1 MLEGAPITFSFGQIS
16 GVTAGFGYKRL
27 GAPKD
32 GGFWIAAGLKVK
44 AFQML
49 EVQAVAVVEWGTGLR
64 LGIFAVATAS
74 MPPQLIPGGIRFA
87 YVELGLTAT
96 LDADAGTLFIDGQLA
111 PSSFILAPDCRLSGG
126 FALYAWFGEH
136 SDLKGD
142 WVFSLGGYHR
152 QYTPP
157 PQYPQPPRLGISW
170 QFSNAIL
177 IRVEAYFAIMPAV
190 CMGGG
195 RWNVSLQLGPLEA
208 FYEAHIDFL
217 INFQPFHFIAD
228 GAISVSVR
236 FVLDLWL
243 VTLNIAVDIAASL
256 HIEGPPIHGTAHVG
270 TDNPPG
276 ISIDEMIQL
285 ACEKSEGGEKASLDT
300 ITASTPLSG
309 LTLADAYSDLDRS
322 YKSSGPRL
330 YTPDSQSNSD
340 AEDSEPPAEVG
351 TGPHVLSVESGL
363 VPSGKTDSKPSSEPW
378 VVQPVGFAFSIAC
391 KIPIDKAIIETE
403 GDHEKPS
410 VPGSGMPIFAK
421 PMKDESPISSVLIVK
436 FRVKPTPADK
446 MLEPPR
452 AVPLW
457 ENNRG
462 IIKKM
467 PAGLWGKYSKAADPA
482 YSANNRGLLDGT
494 KDATV
499 ELLAEVSIAAPS
511 ALPAELDAL
520 QPFEY
525 KRMFVSDVEDE
536 NKRRSF
542 PCPYTKTSSEDF
554 SPVPVAHKSGQW
566 DAVVSAWRSAGEGC
580 KPAEDAISLWKKV
593 GLDEL
598 GWEAEKLHEGE
609 FAWQMPKERLPE
621 LLDNFD
627 SYYLW
632 PPYLTPKP
640 RPSSHS

>member
-1 MLEGAPITFSFGQIS
+1 MRFPTAAEVMEFPLLSRSSPKKDAEKPPLIETLGSIVSS
-16 GVTAGFGYKRL
+16 GWV
-27 GAPKD
+27 APKD

-49 EVQAVAVVEWGTGLR
+49 EVQAVAVVEWGAGLR

-96 LDADAGTLFIDGQLA
+96 LDAEAGTLFIDGQLA

-170 QFSNAIL
+170 QFSNAIS
-177 IRVEAYFAIMPAV
+177 IRGEAYFAITPAV

-208 FYEAHIDFL
+208 FYEAHTDFL

-256 HIEGPPIHGTAHVG
+256 HIEGPPIHGTVHVCFWVFGFDIAFGSG

-309 LTLADAYSDLDRS
+309 LTLADAYSDFDRS
-322 YKSSGPRL
+322 DRSSGPRL
-330 YTPDSQSNSD
+330 YTPDSQSASD
-340 AEDSEPPAEVG
+340 TEDSEPPAAVG

-391 KIPIDKAIIETE
+391 KIPIDKAVIETE
-403 GDHEKPS
+403 GDEEKPS

-421 PMKDESPISSVLIVK
+421 PMKDESPISSVLTVK
-436 FRVKPTPADK
+436 FRFKPTPADK

-467 PAGLWGKYSKAADPA
+467 PAGLWGKC
-482 YSANNRGLLDGT
+482 R
-494 KDATV
+494 
-499 ELLAEVSIAAPS
+499 
-511 ALPAELDAL
+511 
-520 QPFEY
+520 
-525 KRMFVSDVEDE
+525 
-536 NKRRSF
+536 
-542 PCPYTKTSSEDF
+542 
-554 SPVPVAHKSGQW
+554 
-566 DAVVSAWRSAGEGC
+566 
-580 KPAEDAISLWKKV
+580 
-593 GLDEL
+593 
-598 GWEAEKLHEGE
+598 
-609 FAWQMPKERLPE
+609 
-621 LLDNFD
+621 
-627 SYYLW
+627 
-632 PPYLTPKP
+632 
-640 RPSSHS
+640 